1 MTVDR
6 PTEHPVDPLFT
17 NRWSPR
23 AYSGEPIDDAT
34 LMRLFEAARWA
45 PSASNLQPWRF
56 LYGKAGTA
64 AWQPIFNSLVP
75 FNQSWAAKASVLIA
89 VVSRVRSTPPGKTEK
104 VDNVWH
110 AFDAG
115 AAWQNLALQASLL
128 GWYAHGMGGFDNA
141 ALRQALNVPEDYAI
155 HAVVAVGKLGDKAQ
169 LPEAL
174 QQREGPSPRQ
184 PLSAM
189 VAEGGFSFEA

>member
-1 MTVDR
+1 MTVSR
-6 PTEHPVDPLFT
+6 QTEHPIDPLFT

-23 AYSGEPIDDAT
+23 AYSGEAMDDAT
-34 LMRLFEAARWA
+34 LLRLFEAARWA

-56 LYGKAGTA
+56 LYGKAGTS
-64 AWQPIFNSLVP
+64 AWQPLFDSLVP

-89 VVSRVRSTPPGKTEK
+89 VVSRVRATPPGKTDK

-115 AAWQNLALQASLL
+115 AVWQNLALQASQL

-184 PLSAM
+184 PLAAL
-189 VAEGGFSFEA
+189 VAEGAFRFEA